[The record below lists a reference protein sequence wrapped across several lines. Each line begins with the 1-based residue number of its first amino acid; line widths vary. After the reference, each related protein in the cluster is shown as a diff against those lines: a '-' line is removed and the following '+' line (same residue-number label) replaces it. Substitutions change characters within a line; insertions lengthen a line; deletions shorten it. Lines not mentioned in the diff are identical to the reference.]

1 MIRAVIFDLGHTI
14 WDIGPT
20 GDVLARAYEDMRQT
34 LARRTGRDDLPPAHA
49 FQRSVADVLREAAP
63 MYFEGGD
70 VLDQPP
76 THTWVG
82 EGFRRLGVDVDET
95 LLRELTVPLF
105 ATEVDRLVCADG
117 TVDALLEL
125 DRAGYALGCITNT
138 LTDEAT
144 IRLMLRNHGIED
156 LMRSVVVSAE
166 EGYRKPHAS
175 LFEKALRDVGV
186 RPAEAV
192 MVGDSPYHDIG
203 GAKAVGMHAVLTHQY
218 VVRPHEQFEPKPD
231 AIIKH
236 LRELPAVLESLS

>member
-20 GDVLARAYEDMRQT
+20 GDLLARAYDDMRRT
-34 LARRTGRDDLPPAHA
+34 LAERTGRHDLPDARA

-70 VLDQPP
+70 VLEQPP

-82 EGFRRLGVDVDET
+82 EGFRRLGVDADEE
-95 LLRELTVPLF
+95 LLRELTAPLF

-117 TVDALLEL
+117 TVEALLEL
-125 DRAGYALGCITNT
+125 RDAGYALGCITNT

-144 IRLMLRNHGIED
+144 IRLMLRKHGIED
-156 LMRSVVVSAE
+156 LMRSVVVSSE

-175 LFEKALRDVGV
+175 LFAKALREVGV
-186 RPAEAV
+186 PAPEAV
-192 MVGDSPYHDIG
+192 MVGDSPFHDIG
-203 GAKAVGMHAVLTHQY
+203 GAKAAGMRAVLTHQY
-218 VVRPHEQFEPKPD
+218 VVRPHEAFEPKPD
-231 AIIKH
+231 AVIKH
-236 LRELPAVLESLS
+236 LRELRGVLESLS